1 MTTAHRAT
9 WNSAKAVSGGDIMQG
24 NYRGMFFFLILYFLS
39 LDEKKKKR
47 ELTFEFRQGPSLI
60 NFPCMIWLLI
70 QK

>member
-39 LDEKKKKR
+39 LDEKKKNANLR
-47 ELTFEFRQGPSLI
+47 SNFDRGRLSSTFRA
-60 NFPCMIWLLI
+60 
-70 QK
+70 